1 MGNSNKLSPNMEMKT
16 KSIADENIEKIKALF
31 PNCVTEAKDEKT
43 GEIKHVIDFDQ
54 LRQELS
60 NEVVEGPQE
69 RYQFTWPEK
78 RKSILLANASTT
90 NVLRPKPEKSVDFEN
105 TKNIYIEG
113 DNLETLKILRETYM
127 DKIKMIY
134 IDPPYNTGNDF
145 VYEDDFKSS
154 NEEYLKAQGSV
165 DEAGEKLQAN
175 NETNG
180 RFHTNWLNMLYPRLL
195 LARDFLSDDGVIFIS
210 IDDNEQANLKRI
222 CDEIFGEQNFITNL
236 IWQSTGG
243 SNTGSSI
250 VTITEYILVYAK
262 NKNSLKIKLREK
274 KDDNYLLKDEFL
286 EKRGKYYLQKLDGKF
301 TPSHYSESLNYP
313 ITYKGKVIWPG
324 GNSQKSNELWNWRW
338 SKNKVEWGI
347 LNGFIEFIDNK
358 DNTTTVKFK
367 NYELVD
373 NNGNPRQNS
382 VPPKNVIGSD
392 ISTTSMGTT
401 EMYSLF
407 GNDFFPFPK
416 STKLISYLI
425 NLIDFDSGFVMD
437 FFSGSGTT
445 ASAVIN
451 SNLNDHGSRKF
462 IMVQLPEL
470 CNDQSEAFKQGYKTI
485 CDIGEERIRR
495 CGKLLKDKDPK
506 LDVGFRVLKI
516 DSSNMQNVFYTPQKF
531 NVSTITGESAIKEDR
546 NPLDLLFNV
555 MLELGITLDSKIQEK
570 EFKGKKYY
578 LVNDNDLIG
587 CFEKNVDEEMITML
601 SKLQP
606 LTVAF
611 RDDSFEN
618 DQTNV
623 NCEQIFKQLSP
634 ATKIKI
640 I

>member
-1 MGNSNKLSPNMEMKT
+1 
-16 KSIADENIEKIKALF
+16 
-31 PNCVTEAKDEKT
+31 
-43 GEIKHVIDFDQ
+43 
-54 LRQELS
+54 
-60 NEVVEGPQE
+60 
-69 RYQFTWPEK
+69 
-78 RKSILLANASTT
+78 
-90 NVLRPKPEKSVDFEN
+90 
-105 TKNIYIEG
+105 
-113 DNLETLKILRETYM
+113 
-127 DKIKMIY
+127 
-134 IDPPYNTGNDF
+134 
-145 VYEDDFKSS
+145 
-154 NEEYLKAQGSV
+154 
-165 DEAGEKLQAN
+165 
-175 NETNG
+175 
-180 RFHTNWLNMLYPRLL
+180 
-195 LARDFLSDDGVIFIS
+195 
-210 IDDNEQANLKRI
+210 
-222 CDEIFGEQNFITNL
+222 
-236 IWQSTGG
+236 
-243 SNTGSSI
+243 
-250 VTITEYILVYAK
+250 
-262 NKNSLKIKLREK
+262 
-274 KDDNYLLKDEFL
+274 
-286 EKRGKYYLQKLDGKF
+286 
-301 TPSHYSESLNYP
+301 
-313 ITYKGKVIWPG
+313 
-324 GNSQKSNELWNWRW
+324 
-338 SKNKVEWGI
+338 
-347 LNGFIEFIDNK
+347 
-358 DNTTTVKFK
+358 
-367 NYELVD
+367 
-373 NNGNPRQNS
+373 
-382 VPPKNVIGSD
+382 
-392 ISTTSMGTT
+392 MGTT